1 MRNNAYTVS
10 TVQAQVAQTADNC
23 YPTDKWLSSYI
34 RKIDVLSCGNLD
46 KTPIKSLEFDARE
59 FSSIG
64 RSILLF
70 ASLEK
75 EKNLYFVCR
84 CLYSFYIVKH

>member
-1 MRNNAYTVS
+1 MREIMLIQWLHFRHKLLKERITL
-10 TVQAQVAQTADNC
+10 VQRINGCPA
-23 YPTDKWLSSYI
+23 I
-34 RKIDVLSCGNLD
+34 RKTDVLSFGNLD
-46 KTPIKSLEFDARE
+46 KTPIKTPEFDARE

-75 EKNLYFVCR
+75 
-84 CLYSFYIVKH
+84 

>member
-1 MRNNAYTVS
+1 MA
-10 TVQAQVAQTADNC
+10 VQLFEKLMFKV
-23 YPTDKWLSSYI
+23 
-34 RKIDVLSCGNLD
+34 GNSD
-46 KTPIKSLEFDARE
+46 KTPIKTPEFDARE

-75 EKNLYFVCR
+75 QKKLYFVSR
-84 CLYSFYIVKH
+84 CLYSLYVVKHGDFWPFLA

>member
-1 MRNNAYTVS
+1 MA
-10 TVQAQVAQTADNC
+10 VQLFEKLMFKAGD
-23 YPTDKWLSSYI
+23 
-34 RKIDVLSCGNLD
+34 LD
-46 KTPIKSLEFDARE
+46 KTPLKTPEFDTRE

-75 EKNLYFVCR
+75 QKKLYFVCH
-84 CLYSFYIVKH
+84 CLHSLYIAKHCDFWPFLA